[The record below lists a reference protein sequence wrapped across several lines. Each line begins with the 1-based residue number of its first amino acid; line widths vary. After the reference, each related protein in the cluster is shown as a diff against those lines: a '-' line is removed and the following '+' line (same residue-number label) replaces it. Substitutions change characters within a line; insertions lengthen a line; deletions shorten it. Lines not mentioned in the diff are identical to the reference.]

1 MSWLLEEDHCRRR
14 LRRRSVWSAYR
25 WILIRVVSKIKKK
38 AAVQP
43 QKQQTVRQLIIQIVG
58 FGLKNKKVVRCTAA
72 IFTLLYLSLFG
83 TCKLP
88 LPLRPRPPA
97 RGLYRSA
104 IIALQLCQKK
114 PYQTRAA
121 RYHRILRFSFCY
133 LLHCTLC
140 GYLVILRRINRGE
153 RRYLFLFCAAFFL
166 ILLLLLPLLLCRSSR
181 SFNKSFNENFKLKIH
196 SLHLCT
202 LYDSWAP
209 PPARPPTF

>member
-1 MSWLLEEDHCRRR
+1 M
-14 LRRRSVWSAYR
+14 
-25 WILIRVVSKIKKK
+25 
-38 AAVQP
+38 QP
-43 QKQQTVRQLIIQIVG
+43 QNQQTVRQLIIQIVG

-72 IFTLLYLSLFG
+72 IFTLLYLSPFFG
-83 TCKLP
+83 TCKLLFYP
-88 LPLRPRPPA
+88 YDPSPPA

-104 IIALQLCQKK
+104 ISSRCNFAKK

-153 RRYLFLFCAAFFL
+153 RRYLFILCFFL
-166 ILLLLLPLLLCRSSR
+166 ILLLLLLLPLLCRSSR
-181 SFNKSFNENFKLKIH
+181 SFNQNFNENFKLKIH

-209 PPARPPTF
+209 PPARPPSFRFSQQASRC

>member
-1 MSWLLEEDHCRRR
+1 MD
-14 LRRRSVWSAYR
+14 
-25 WILIRVVSKIKKK
+25 INQSKIKKK

-43 QKQQTVRQLIIQIVG
+43 QNQQTVSQLIIQIVG

-83 TCKLP
+83 TYP
-88 LPLRPRPPA
+88 YAPARPRVDFIVLLSSRCNFA
-97 RGLYRSA
+97 K
-104 IIALQLCQKK
+104 IK

-153 RRYLFLFCAAFFL
+153 RRYLFLFCAA
-166 ILLLLLPLLLCRSSR
+166 
-181 SFNKSFNENFKLKIH
+181 SF
-196 SLHLCT
+196 
-202 LYDSWAP
+202 
-209 PPARPPTF
+209 

>member
-1 MSWLLEEDHCRRR
+1 M
-14 LRRRSVWSAYR
+14 
-25 WILIRVVSKIKKK
+25 
-38 AAVQP
+38 QP

-72 IFTLLYLSLFG
+72 IFTLLYLSLRRYMQVTFY
-83 TCKLP
+83 P
-88 LPLRPRPPA
+88 YAPA
-97 RGLYRSA
+97 GLYRSA
-104 IIALQLCQKK
+104 IIAMQLCKNK
-114 PYQTRAA
+114 TISDVGGKIAPNFKV
-121 RYHRILRFSFCY
+121 FSFCY

-166 ILLLLLPLLLCRSSR
+166 ILLLLLLLLPLLCRSSR
-181 SFNKSFNENFKLKIH
+181 SFNQSFDENFILKIH

-209 PPARPPTF
+209 PPARPPTFRFSQQASRC